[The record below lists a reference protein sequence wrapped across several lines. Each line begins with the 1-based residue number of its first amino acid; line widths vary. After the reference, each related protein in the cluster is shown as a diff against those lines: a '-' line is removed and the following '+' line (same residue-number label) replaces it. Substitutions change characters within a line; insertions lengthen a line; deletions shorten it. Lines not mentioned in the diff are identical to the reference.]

1 MSSKP
6 NLLFICSDQQRTDTF
21 AAYGNDWI
29 ETPAL
34 NDLANRSFVFENS
47 YVTQPV
53 CSPARSTMMTGLY
66 PHSAG
71 VIRNSKPGRP
81 FSNLFPDAKT
91 IAEMVSDDYVCA
103 KYGKWHLGDD
113 LSPQHGFTEWIS
125 TEDAHDNNFPNW
137 EDPINKDR
145 KSQYFDYLVAQGH
158 EPEGDHEGHKSHTQA
173 QRGFF
178 PMEDTMAMFLSRHT
192 VEFLHERAKETKP
205 WLIYVNMFEPHPPYN
220 GPLNDMYD
228 PDSLDMGPLFLK
240 KPAENTPEFSRIR
253 SDYHM
258 AEAEEANPDNP
269 ERYWREL
276 RAKYF
281 GNMTVLDRGIE
292 PILKALEES
301 GQADNTIVVFTSDHG
316 DSLGDRGMLMK
327 RSFYEEVSRVPLIVH
342 VPWISKNE
350 HRVNG
355 SIGHVD
361 LVPTLLDLMGQDVPE
376 HLQGESRKAVL
387 QGDVELSD
395 DVFMQWHGGAATISL
410 GDAAFD
416 RLSELPWR
424 SMVSGDRWKL
434 NVSLADTCELY
445 DLNSDPLELTNLYDQ
460 PEFAGRVAEMTD
472 RMREWQ
478 ARTGDELEL

>member
-1 MSSKP
+1 
-6 NLLFICSDQQRTDTF
+6 
-21 AAYGNDWI
+21 
-29 ETPAL
+29 
-34 NDLANRSFVFENS
+34 
-47 YVTQPV
+47 
-53 CSPARSTMMTGLY
+53 
-66 PHSAG
+66 
-71 VIRNSKPGRP
+71 
-81 FSNLFPDAKT
+81 
-91 IAEMVSDDYVCA
+91 
-103 KYGKWHLGDD
+103 
-113 LSPQHGFTEWIS
+113 
-125 TEDAHDNNFPNW
+125 
-137 EDPINKDR
+137 
-145 KSQYFDYLVAQGH
+145 
-158 EPEGDHEGHKSHTQA
+158 
-173 QRGFF
+173 
-178 PMEDTMAMFLSRHT
+178 
-192 VEFLHERAKETKP
+192 
-205 WLIYVNMFEPHPPYN
+205 
-220 GPLNDMYD
+220 MYD

-395 DVFMQWHGGAATISL
+395 DVFMQWHGGVATISL